1 MSKEFWNERYKS
13 NESVYGH
20 QPNSFF
26 KENIIKLRPG
36 KLLLP
41 AEGEGRNALY
51 AASLGWQVDAFD
63 YSEEARQKALTR
75 AAAENLIIDYSLSD
89 ITEIMLPYNEYDLIG
104 LVYIH
109 LPETVRKAFH
119 QKCIDALKPGGTLIL
134 EAFDKEQINNYS
146 GGPREISMLYSLELL
161 QDDFSTL
168 DITLALQQDIF
179 LDEGAFHSGIAE
191 VVRLVAS
198 KRYL

>member
-13 NESVYGH
+13 NASVYGH

-26 KENIIKLRPG
+26 KENIIQLQPG

-89 ITEIMLPYNEYDLIG
+89 INEITLPFNEYDLIG
-104 LVYIH
+104 LVYLH

-119 QKCIDALKPGGTLIL
+119 HKCIDALKPGGTVIL
-134 EAFDKEQINNYS
+134 EAFDKEQIINHS
-146 GGPREISMLYSLELL
+146 GGPKEISMLYSLELL

-179 LDEGAFHSGIAE
+179 LEEGAFHSGIAE
-191 VVRLVAS
+191 VVRLIAS

>member
-13 NESVYGH
+13 NENVYGH

-26 KENIIKLRPG
+26 KENIIKLQPG

-89 ITEIMLPYNEYDLIG
+89 INEITLPFNEYDLIG

-134 EAFDKEQINNYS
+134 EAFDKEQINNHS
-146 GGPREISMLYSLELL
+146 CGPREISMLYSLELL

-168 DITLALQQDIF
+168 YITLALQQDIF

-198 KRYL
+198 KRCP